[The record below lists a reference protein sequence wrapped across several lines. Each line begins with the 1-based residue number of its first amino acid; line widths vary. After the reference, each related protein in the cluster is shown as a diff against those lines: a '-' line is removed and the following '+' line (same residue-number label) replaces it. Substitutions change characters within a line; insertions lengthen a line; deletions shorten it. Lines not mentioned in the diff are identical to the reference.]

1 MQRIDPDRSFDVLE
15 LGRAEID
22 DFHVEPA
29 ADLTIGVL
37 GETDRARR
45 GNPLEP
51 GGDIDG
57 VAHQIAI
64 GLLDDIAEMDADAK
78 FDALLRRQ
86 AGIATDRA
94 VLDFDG
100 AAHGVDDATELDE
113 RAIAGQLDGAA
124 VMHGDGR
131 VDEVAAESP
140 EPRERLVLIGPG
152 ESAVADHV
160 GDQDRSDLAR
170 LAHGE
175 PLRLE
180 D

>member
-15 LGRAEID
+15 LRRAQIG

-29 ADLTIGVL
+29 SDLTIGVL

-45 GNPLEP
+45 CHPLEP
-51 GGDIDG
+51 GGDIDP
-57 VAHQIAI
+57 VAHQIAVS
-64 GLLDDIAEMDADAK
+64 LLHDIAEMDADTK
-78 FDALLRRQ
+78 FDALLRRH
-86 AGIATDRA
+86 AGIALNHA
-94 VLDFDG
+94 ALDFDG
-100 AAHGVDDATELDE
+100 AAHSVDHAAKLDE
-113 RAIAGQLDGAA
+113 RPVAGQLDSAA
-124 VMHGDGR
+124 VMQGDGR
-131 VDEVAAESP
+131 VDEVAAQSP
-140 EPRERLVLIGPG
+140 ELRQRPILIGPG

-175 PLRLE
+175 PLRSR